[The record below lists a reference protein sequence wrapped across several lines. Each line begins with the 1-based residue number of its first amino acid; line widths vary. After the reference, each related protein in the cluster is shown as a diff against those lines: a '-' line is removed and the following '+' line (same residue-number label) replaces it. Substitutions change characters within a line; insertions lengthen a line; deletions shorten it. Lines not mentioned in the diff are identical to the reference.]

1 MTPLQLSQTEP
12 ALAFD
17 AVARRFGRRW
27 VLRGVDLRIMAGA
40 VTGLLGR
47 NGGGKTTLLRVA
59 ATALRPTRGAVRVYG
74 VDAFRQPA
82 AVRPWI
88 GLLGHHAGVYDELTA
103 AENLRFSLR
112 MAGLP
117 ADRARIRQ
125 VLERVRLTAE
135 HDEVVR
141 GFSAGMRRRLGLAR
155 LMLRPPRL
163 LLLDEPYASF
173 DADGIETINGFA
185 REITTAGGAVLMTT
199 HDLERGAGV
208 IDRVVRIEE
217 GRIIEAAPMIQTAI
231 DPGCGGAS
239 RAAAGP
245 LVSPLEAVG

>member
-12 ALAFD
+12 ALAFE
-17 AVARRFGRRW
+17 AVAHRFGRRW
-27 VLRGVDLRIMAGA
+27 VLRGADLRIAPGT

-47 NGGGKTTLLRVA
+47 NGGGKTTLLRIA
-59 ATALRPTRGAVRVYG
+59 ATALRPTRGTVRVWG
-74 VDAFRQPA
+74 VDAFRRPA
-82 AVRPWI
+82 AVRPGI

-117 ADRARIRQ
+117 ADAARIRQ
-125 VLERVRLTAE
+125 VLERVRLGAE

-173 DADGIETINGFA
+173 DAD
-185 REITTAGGAVLMTT
+185 
-199 HDLERGAGV
+199 
-208 IDRVVRIEE
+208 
-217 GRIIEAAPMIQTAI
+217 
-231 DPGCGGAS
+231 
-239 RAAAGP
+239 
-245 LVSPLEAVG
+245 

>member
-1 MTPLQLSQTEP
+1 MTSLQHVRSEPILSLE
-12 ALAFD
+12 
-17 AVARRFGRRW
+17 AVARRFARRW
-27 VLRGVDLRIMAGA
+27 VLRGVDLRVEAGSI
-40 VTGLLGR
+40 TGLLGR

-59 ATALRPTRGAVRVYG
+59 ATALRPTRGTVRVFG
-74 VDAFRQPA
+74 HDAFARRGV
-82 AVRPWI
+82 VRPFI

-117 ADRARIRQ
+117 ADAGAIGGA
-125 VLERVRLTAE
+125 LERVRLLPE
-135 HDEVVR
+135 RNEVVR

-173 DADGIETINGFA
+173 DADGIETVNAFSG
-185 REITTAGGAVLMTT
+185 EIIAAGGAVLMTT

-208 IDRVVRIEE
+208 IDRVVRIED
-217 GRIIEAAPMIQTAI
+217 GRIVEA
-231 DPGCGGAS
+231 GATPPADS
-239 RAAAGP
+239 LVTGAQRAA
-245 LVSPLEAVG
+245 LQVVG